1 MNKIILIG
9 NLAKDPELK
18 TTPNGVA
25 VCSFTL
31 AVSRRFA
38 QGETDFIPIIVW
50 RAQAEN
56 CAKYLRKGSKA
67 AISGSLQIRTYDGN
81 DGTKKYVTE
90 VIADEVQFL
99 NAKSEQADEPAKFNK
114 APIGELTQAVDD
126 ENLPF

>member
-99 NAKSEQADEPAKFNK
+99 NAKSEQADEPAKVNK